1 MMQMFNWTSCG
12 AFVIVGRLK
21 GECEKEMRAMETG
34 KEGGRGTGGG
44 RGNESIK
51 APRYSFSL
59 KDL

>member
-34 KEGGRGTGGG
+34 KEGGRGTGGEI
-44 RGNESIK
+44 GN
-51 APRYSFSL
+51 
-59 KDL
+59 